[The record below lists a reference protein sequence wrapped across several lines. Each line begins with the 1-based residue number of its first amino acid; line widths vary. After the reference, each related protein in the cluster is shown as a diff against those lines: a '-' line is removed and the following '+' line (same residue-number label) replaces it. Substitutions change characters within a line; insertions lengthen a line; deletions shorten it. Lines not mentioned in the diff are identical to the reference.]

1 MYPLPH
7 SMEHTVKSVE
17 LSAERSVYYI
27 RHGES
32 SEQSHSWDGIPR
44 YDDPLSE
51 EGCKQADAAEETLA
65 GVDFDFVMVS
75 PLTRTLETAAR
86 IFGRRPNVL
95 MYVNPDITEFRFDQ
109 REDQPLKPRYIGK
122 TFRELKKEFPQEN
135 FVWPEEIE
143 EDGAWW
149 EPHGD
154 CFIDHSSIDNLS
166 KVPTCTERLHRFIN
180 HRLDGD
186 TSWRNIAI
194 VGHANVYKLLTGA
207 LAIKHATP
215 TPLRLLPPSPHR
227 GLTCFVIEAMRQ
239 VIHRNAHC
247 VHIGED
253 TIGLDK
259 KISRAMTSFASVEG
273 GSDVFLILCDEEYH
287 VVKTREIVKR
297 YGDLLVKA
305 C

>member
-1 MYPLPH
+1 
-7 SMEHTVKSVE
+7 MEHKVKPVE
-17 LSAERSVYYI
+17 SSAERRVYYI

-32 SEQSHSWDGIPR
+32 SEQSPSWDGIPR

-65 GVDFDFVMVS
+65 GVDLDFVIVS
-75 PLTRTLETAAR
+75 PLTRTLQTAVR
-86 IFGRRPNVL
+86 IFGRRPNVR
-95 MYVNPDITEFRFDQ
+95 MYIDPGITEFHFDQ
-109 REDQPLKPRYIGK
+109 KENQPLKPRYVGK
-122 TFRELKKEFPQEN
+122 TFRQLKKEFPQGN
-135 FVWPEEIE
+135 IVWPAEMD

-154 CFIDHSSIDNLS
+154 CFTDHTSIEDLS

-186 TSWRNIAI
+186 TSWRSIAI

-215 TPLRLLPPSPHR
+215 TPLLLLPSSPQR
-227 GLTCFVIEAMRQ
+227 GLTCFVMQAMRQ
-239 VIHRNAHC
+239 VMHRKALC

-259 KISRAMTSFASVEG
+259 RISHAMTSFGSVG
-273 GSDVFLILCDEEYH
+273 GESDVFLILCDQENH
-287 VVKTREIVKR
+287 VVKTREVVKR
-297 YGDLLVKA
+297 
-305 C
+305 